1 MCLHL
6 KTNPDYF
13 NQLTLKRRTKVCTQN
28 CTGVTYRH
36 FYTSDYRYFWLNIIG
51 NDVKHVVKG
60 EFRCGGQYHYTME
73 TQTCVCVPVEDGMD
87 IYPASQWMDLIQV
100 AVAELLNI
108 KNNR

>member
-1 MCLHL
+1 MLASKDQSRL
-6 KTNPDYF
+6 LQSANVEATN
-13 NQLTLKRRTKVCTQN
+13 K
-28 CTGVTYRH
+28 
-36 FYTSDYRYFWLNIIG
+36 G

-108 KNNR
+108 KK